1 MSIWVFCG
9 LLAFACI
16 VSFLL
21 LGHYEKHG
29 SIIPYHFPFRFFQYE
44 KQKKHTLRLEIITFV
59 LLLTTTL
66 TIIFGISVY
75 NKKDGWK
82 EVSTEEIFL
91 DTAKANEIV
100 YEGEDGQMHT
110 LKDSVTLSFLITKM
124 EKITYEKRIL
134 FLVWTKTE
142 VSGPIKLH

>member
-1 MSIWVFCG
+1 MSILVFCG
-9 LLAFACI
+9 LLVFACI

-21 LGHYEKHG
+21 WY
-29 SIIPYHFPFRFFQYE
+29 RCE
-44 KQKKHTLRLEIITFV
+44 KQKRNTLRLEIITFV

-66 TIIFGISVY
+66 TIVFGINIY
-75 NKKDGWK
+75 NRKDGWK

-91 DTAKANEIV
+91 DTAKAREIV

-110 LKDSVTLSFLITKM
+110 LKDSVTLYFLITKM

>member
-16 VSFLL
+16 ISFLL
-21 LGHYEKHG
+21 LVHYEKYG
-29 SIIPYHFPFRFFQYE
+29 IFPPYHMPFQFFQYE
-44 KQKKHTLRLEIITFV
+44 KQKRNTLRLEIITFV
-59 LLLTTTL
+59 LLLATTFA
-66 TIIFGISVY
+66 IIFGISVY

-91 DTAKANEIV
+91 DTAKAREIV
-100 YEGEDGQMHT
+100 YEGKDGQMHT
-110 LKDSVTLSFLITKM
+110 LKESVTLSFLITKM